1 MAIVAIFWLVCY
13 IFSPGNAPQVALF
26 QITCKKLNLKAT
38 LMNKIPEKMRFFQ
51 TVVAFLKAVLSF
63 NYDDALHKFFGS
75 D

>member
-1 MAIVAIFWLVCY
+1 
-13 IFSPGNAPQVALF
+13 
-26 QITCKKLNLKAT
+26 LKAT